1 MRLNRFKEK
10 VNDFVAET
18 TNSKWMEEQYKISFL
33 GQIDTICSIDNFIS
47 QLFFLSFLF
56 ILFQKGFSI

>member
-18 TNSKWMEEQYKISFL
+18 TKSKWIEEQYKISFL
-33 GQIDTICSIDNFIS
+33 GQIDTICSIDNF
-47 QLFFLSFLF
+47 
-56 ILFQKGFSI
+56 G

>member
-18 TNSKWMEEQYKISFL
+18 TKSKWMEEQYKISFL
-33 GQIDTICSIDNFIS
+33 GQIDAICSIDNF
-47 QLFFLSFLF
+47 
-56 ILFQKGFSI
+56 G